1 MAIEINSSGF
11 EQAQVLLSDI
21 IFKLKSDKKSESDL
35 QKLKLLQARHNNPEF
50 EMEIA
55 ELICGDNNS
64 FPYRSSFFLTKFFKD
79 LGLQF
84 EHDGSTRRFWVRDTL
99 LLLNIHDLSL
109 VFRKGLFN
117 KRDFRKYTKEQKL
130 DFDTEYQKAIKEFK
144 EILNDSLHIDD
155 GMDLSYLLDLNVN
168 VELLFDRKTKTND
181 QELDSLINEAKD
193 RFFIPKD
200 KQIALEKLWD
210 AFERIKTYFDSNK
223 KKSSSELVSIAS
235 DGFNFEFIENEFKLL
250 TKIGNDYRIRH
261 HETNK
266 IEVSK
271 SKHIDY
277 LFFRMLSLID
287 LCIKSINE
295 K

>member
-11 EQAQVLLSDI
+11 DKAQVLLSDI

-84 EHDGSTRRFWVRDTL
+84 EHDGTTRRFWVRDTL
-99 LLLNIHDLSL
+99 LLLNIQDLSL

-117 KRDFRKYTKEQKL
+117 KRDFRRYVKEQKL
-130 DFDTEYQKAIKEFK
+130 DFETEYQKAIKEFK

-155 GMDLSYLLDLNVN
+155 GMDLSYLLDLNIN

-223 KKSSSELVSIAS
+223 RKSSSELVSIAS

-250 TKIGNDYRIRH
+250 TKIGNEYRIRH
-261 HETNK
+261 HETDK

>member
-1 MAIEINSSGF
+1 MAIEINTIGF
-11 EQAQVLLSDI
+11 DRAKAFLSDI
-21 IFKLKSDKKSESDL
+21 NFKLKSDKKSEYDL

-84 EHDGSTRRFWVRDTL
+84 EHDGTTRRYWVRDTL
-99 LLLNIHDLSL
+99 LLLDVHDLSL

-117 KRDFRKYTKEQKL
+117 KRDFRKFTKENKL
-130 DFDTEYQKAIKEFK
+130 DFETEYQKAIKEFK
-144 EILNDSLHIDD
+144 EILNDSLQSDE
-155 GMDLSYLLDLNVN
+155 GMDLSYLFDLNVN

-181 QELDSLINEAKD
+181 NELDSLINEAKD

-223 KKSSSELVSIAS
+223 KKSSSELVSIVS
-235 DGFNFEFIENEFKLL
+235 KEFSSEIIENEFKLL
-250 TKIGNDYRIRH
+250 TKIGNEYKIRH
-261 HETNK
+261 HETDK
-266 IEVSK
+266 IEISK

-295 K
+295 E